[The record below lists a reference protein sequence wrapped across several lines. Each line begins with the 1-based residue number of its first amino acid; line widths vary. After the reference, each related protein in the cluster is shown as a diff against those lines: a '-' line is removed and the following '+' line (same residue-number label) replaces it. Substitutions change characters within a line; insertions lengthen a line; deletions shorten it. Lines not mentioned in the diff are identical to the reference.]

1 MDTQLLICAAS
12 RFEAAR
18 QIASVPGHHPQHR
31 LHGHG
36 FSVQARC
43 SLPAGWGQFAG
54 SEVQQLRSA
63 IESCTAPLDHR
74 LLNDQLADPTDA
86 RLASWIAQQPA
97 LPGMQQLRLQSTPRR
112 GVDIDA
118 SGHAHLWRRFVFQS
132 AHVLPNVPTGHK
144 CGRMHGH
151 GFEAV
156 LHADASIQGAVA
168 LDHDAIDAAW
178 APLQALLDH
187 ACLNDLPGLAN
198 PTSELLSGWIW
209 SRLKPALP
217 ALSSV
222 TVYETASCGAIHDG
236 QRFRVWKELTLDSA
250 VQLRR
255 APESSALRRLHG
267 HTYTLRLHLTAP
279 LDDVLGWTVD
289 FGDVKTLFDPIFQQL
304 DHQPLYEIADL
315 ADCDSASLA
324 RWIFEQARGQLPQL
338 ERVDLLETEGCGAIV
353 LAPGADA
360 ALSV

>member
-1 MDTQLLICAAS
+1 METQLLICAAS

-18 QIASVPGHHPQHR
+18 QITSAPGNHPQHR

-36 FSVQARC
+36 FTVQARC
-43 SLPAGWGQFAG
+43 SLPPAWGHFAG

-63 IESCTAPLDHR
+63 IESCTAPLDHQ
-74 LLNDQLADPTDA
+74 LLNDQLANPTDA
-86 RLASWIAQQPA
+86 HLAHWFAQQAA
-97 LPGMQQLRLQSTPRR
+97 LPGVRQLRLQSTPHR

-118 SGHAHLWRRFVFQS
+118 ADHAHLWRRFVFQS
-132 AHVLPNVPTGHK
+132 AHVLPQVPAGHK

-151 GFEAV
+151 GFEVV
-156 LHADASIQGAVA
+156 LHADASMAGAMA
-168 LDHDAIDAAW
+168 LAHDDIDAAW

-198 PTSELLSGWIW
+198 PTSEVLSSWIW
-209 SRLKPALP
+209 ARLQPQLP

-222 TVYETASCGAIHDG
+222 TVYETASCGAIFDG
-236 QRFRVWKELTLDSA
+236 QRYRVWKELTLDSA
-250 VQLRR
+250 VQLRS

-279 LDDVLGWTVD
+279 LDDVLGWTID
-289 FGDVKTLFDPIFQQL
+289 FGDVKSLFEPIFLQL
-304 DHQPLYEIADL
+304 DHQPLHEIADL
-315 ADCDSASLA
+315 ADGDSASVA
-324 RWIFEQARGQLPQL
+324 RWIFERARGQLPQL
-338 ERVDLLETEGCGAIV
+338 DRVDLLETEGCGAMVI
-353 LAPGADA
+353 APGAGM

>member
-18 QIASVPGHHPQHR
+18 QITSMADHHPQHR

-36 FSVQARC
+36 FTVQARC
-43 SLPAGWGQFAG
+43 LAPAGWADFPG
-54 SEVQQLRSA
+54 SEVQQLRGA

-86 RLASWIAQQPA
+86 RLAHWIAAHSA
-97 LPGMQQLRLQSTPRR
+97 LPEVRQLRLQSTPHR
-112 GVDIDA
+112 GVDIDSA
-118 SGHAHLWRRFVFQS
+118 GRAHLWRRFVFQS
-132 AHVLPNVPTGHK
+132 AHVLPQVPAGHK

-151 GFEAV
+151 GFETV
-156 LHADASIQGAVA
+156 LHVDATTGGPP

-178 APLQALLDH
+178 SPLQALLDH

-198 PTSELLSGWIW
+198 PTSEVLSGWIW
-209 SRLKPALP
+209 ARLQPQLP

-222 TVYETASCGAIHDG
+222 TVYETASCGAIFDG
-236 QRFRVWKELTLDSA
+236 QRYRVWKELTLDSA
-250 VQLRR
+250 VQLRG

-279 LDDVLGWTVD
+279 LDEVMGWTID
-289 FGDVKTLFDPIFQQL
+289 FGDVKSLFEPIFLQL
-304 DHQPLYEIADL
+304 DHRPLHEIAEL
-315 ADCDSASLA
+315 PDCDSASLA
-324 RWIFEQARGQLPQL
+324 RWIFERARAQLPQL
-338 ERVDLLETEGCGAIV
+338 DRVDLLETEGCGVMVI
-353 LAPGADA
+353 APGADM

>member
-18 QIASVPGHHPQHR
+18 QITSMADHHPQHR

-36 FSVQARC
+36 FTVQARC
-43 SLPAGWGQFAG
+43 LVPPGWADFPG
-54 SEVQQLRSA
+54 SEVQQLRGA

-86 RLASWIAQQPA
+86 RLAHWIAAHSA
-97 LPGMQQLRLQSTPRR
+97 LPEVRQLRLQSTPHR
-112 GVDIDA
+112 GVDIDSA
-118 SGHAHLWRRFVFQS
+118 GRAHLWRRFVFQS
-132 AHVLPNVPTGHK
+132 AHVLPQVPAGHK

-151 GFEAV
+151 GFETV
-156 LHADASIQGAVA
+156 LHVDATTGGPP

-198 PTSELLSGWIW
+198 PTSDVLSGWIW
-209 SRLKPALP
+209 ARLQPQLP

-222 TVYETASCGAIHDG
+222 TVYETASCGAIFDG
-236 QRFRVWKELTLDSA
+236 QRYRVWKELTLDSA
-250 VQLRR
+250 VQLRG

-279 LDDVLGWTVD
+279 LDEVMGWTID
-289 FGDVKTLFDPIFQQL
+289 FGDVKSLFEPIFLQL
-304 DHQPLYEIADL
+304 DHRPLHEIAEL
-315 ADCDSASLA
+315 PDCDSASLA
-324 RWIFEQARGQLPQL
+324 RWIFERARAQLPQL
-338 ERVDLLETEGCGAIV
+338 DRVDLLETEGCGAMVI
-353 LAPGADA
+353 APGAGM

>member
-1 MDTQLLICAAS
+1 METQLLICAAA

-18 QIASVPGHHPQHR
+18 QITSAPGDHPQHR

-36 FSVQARC
+36 FTVQARC
-43 SLPAGWGQFAG
+43 SLPPAWSHFAG

-74 LLNDQLADPTDA
+74 LLNDQFADPTDA
-86 RLASWIAQQPA
+86 RLAHWIAQHAA
-97 LPGMQQLRLQSTPRR
+97 LPEVRQLRLQSTPHR
-112 GVDIDA
+112 GVDIDSA
-118 SGHAHLWRRFVFQS
+118 GRAHLWRRLVFQS
-132 AHVLPNVPTGHK
+132 AHVLPQVPAGHK

-151 GFEAV
+151 GFEVV
-156 LHADASIQGAVA
+156 LHADASMAGSMA
-168 LDHDAIDAAW
+168 LAHDDIDAAW

-198 PTSELLSGWIW
+198 PTSEVLSSWIW
-209 SRLKPALP
+209 ARLQPELP

-222 TVYETASCGAIHDG
+222 TVYETASCGAIFDG
-236 QRFRVWKELTLDSA
+236 QRYRVWKELTLDSA
-250 VQLRR
+250 VQLRS

-279 LDDVLGWTVD
+279 LDDVLGWTID
-289 FGDVKTLFDPIFQQL
+289 FGDVKSLFAPIFLQL
-304 DHQPLYEIADL
+304 DHQPLHEIADL
-315 ADCDSASLA
+315 ADGDSASVA
-324 RWIFEQARGQLPQL
+324 RWIFERARGQLPQL
-338 ERVDLLETEGCGAIV
+338 DRVDLLETEGCGAMVI
-353 LAPGADA
+353 APGAGL

>member
-1 MDTQLLICAAS
+1 MDTQRLICAAA

-18 QIASVPGHHPQHR
+18 QITSMPGDHPQHR

-36 FSVQARC
+36 FTVQARC
-43 SLPAGWGQFAG
+43 LAHPGWAEFPS

-86 RLASWIAQQPA
+86 RLAHWIAQQAA
-97 LPGMQQLRLQSTPRR
+97 LPGVRQLRLQSTPHR

-118 SGHAHLWRRFVFQS
+118 AGHAHLWRRFVFQS
-132 AHVLPNVPTGHK
+132 AHVLPRVPAGHK

-156 LHADASIQGAVA
+156 LHVDATAGGAP

-198 PTSELLSGWIW
+198 PTSEVLSGWIW
-209 SRLKPALP
+209 ARLKPELP

-222 TVYETASCGAIHDG
+222 TVYETASCGAIFDG
-236 QRFRVWKELTLDSA
+236 QRYRVWKELTLDSA
-250 VQLRR
+250 VQLRS

-279 LDDVLGWTVD
+279 LDEVMGWTID
-289 FGDVKTLFDPIFQQL
+289 FGDVKSLFEPIFLQL
-304 DHQPLYEIADL
+304 DHQPLHEIADL
-315 ADCDSASLA
+315 TDCDSASLA
-324 RWIFEQARGQLPQL
+324 RWIFERARIQLPQL
-338 ERVDLLETEGCGAIV
+338 DRVDLLETEGCGVMVI
-353 LAPGADA
+353 APGAGM